1 MEEKVVFAPEYKPN
15 MLAFK
20 SAIGYAV
27 YFLVLIYVFKFLGI
41 DQNSPTIT
49 TGEKV
54 ISSALSYIPFILAV
68 VYVQTNYKTI
78 IGGYVSFGKA
88 FSAGF
93 KVAAYTG
100 LFVAIILI
108 IYYLLLDREA
118 MTKLIDAAILA
129 AGDDEQKVK
138 GVEMM
143 KSYMVYFIGFGAA
156 IFYTFFGLVV
166 SLIGAAVIKK
176 EKPLYED

>member
-1 MEEKVVFAPEYKPN
+1 MEEKVILVEEYKPN

-20 SAIGYAV
+20 SAVGYAV
-27 YFLVLIYVFKFLGI
+27 YFLILIYVFKFLGI
-41 DQNSPTIT
+41 DQNSATIT
-49 TGEKV
+49 TGEKI

-68 VYVQTNYKTI
+68 VFVQTNYKKEL
-78 IGGYVSFGKA
+78 GGYITFGKA

-100 LFVAIILI
+100 LFVALILI
-108 IYYLLLDREA
+108 VYYLVLDTEA
-118 MTKLIDAAILA
+118 MGKLIDAAITA

-143 KSYMVYFIGFGAA
+143 RSYMVYFIGFGAA

-166 SLIGAAVIKK
+166 SLIGAAIVKK